1 MVVMLPMVGVASAS
15 EPKNPAGSLGVLFP
29 MRGLDYGFFR
39 GRVGRL
45 WLSVAAVCALGG
57 GVVAC
62 RAAEPAAGAI
72 RTESGPWGD
81 LQLRELNLEQP
92 AEYVA
97 FEKTDWS
104 GPRWRF
110 GARSEVEVARVLA
123 EAGCDAALAARLL
136 AAREAD
142 AGGGFVIRPDDATVL
157 GLAPATRAR
166 LYRVLADDPLNR
178 AQAAPTYVPGGDAA
192 RLLAGRLHG
201 DDALARAVGGL
212 LYQQNGYTYFAD
224 REVAARA
231 AGLDDAA
238 RKKFRLAVSATPIV
252 MARVWVGQE
261 SNVDAAVNYWG
272 LSMPGV
278 MIKDIRPLF
287 EAQRQWSDGGAVS
300 ILYVL
305 PPMARA
311 NLYTTPLT
319 PTGAEA
325 LPDCHFTALNFFNA
339 TPDPR
344 LSDLAYA
351 AQYIGAHYYEIGAPS
366 MAGDLVVLLDGAN
379 QIVHSATYLAADVV
393 YTKNGINLG
402 QPWVLMHLDDMVGSY
417 SSREPVR
424 VGYLRKRG

>member
-1 MVVMLPMVGVASAS
+1 MLSA
-15 EPKNPAGSLGVLFP
+15 
-29 MRGLDYGFFR
+29 
-39 GRVGRL
+39 
-45 WLSVAAVCALGG
+45 VAAACALAGG
-57 GVVAC
+57 
-62 RAAEPAAGAI
+62 AAGAETPGAT
-72 RTESGPWGD
+72 RTETGPWGD

-110 GARSEVEVARVLA
+110 GARSAEQVAGVLA
-123 EAGCDAALAARLL
+123 TAGCDEALAARLL

-142 AGGGFVIRPDDATVL
+142 PAGGFVIRPDDETVL
-157 GLAPATRAR
+157 GLSAETRAR
-166 LYRVLADDPLNR
+166 LYRALADDPLNR
-178 AQAAPTYVPGGDAA
+178 GQAAPCYVPGGDVA

-201 DDALARAVGGL
+201 NAALERVVRGL
-212 LYQQNGYTYFAD
+212 LYWRNGYAYFGD
-224 REVAARA
+224 IEVAARA
-231 AGLDDAA
+231 AGLDEAA
-238 RKKFRLAVSATPIV
+238 RKKLRLATSAAPIV

-351 AQYIGAHYYEIGAPS
+351 AQYIGSHYYEIGAPG

-402 QPWVLMHLDDMVGSY
+402 QPWVLMHLDDMIGSY